1 MWKRFH
7 TLSHRE
13 QLKRECE
20 LHLRGTGGAI
30 VTSNTV
36 RLEEVTQKH
45 EGLAGRFL
53 AFLLCSALVIIACN
67 SGVSAQTGGAASLR
81 LPVFDPSHASLPNAE
96 TTLINDRTGE
106 KRTGT
111 TNDTGTVVFTAVV
124 PDSYTIRIAKT
135 GFRTYEEMH
144 FILNPSA
151 TRGLEVSLPLSTA
164 SENVT
169 VTTEAPLVMTETGA
183 RENTITARQIENLS
197 IISRSANELLRI
209 LPGVVAPDG
218 PDLQVVGFETGSNN
232 SSLYSV
238 NGTRGVSNNTSLDG
252 SRVTDTGTNS
262 GTAGTTITLNPD
274 MVQEVTIQTSNYAA
288 EFGSSG
294 VQITAI
300 TKSGSKTF
308 HGEVYDS
315 LRNNEPNPN
324 DRPRS
329 ILKVPRAKDKDNYPG
344 GNLGGPGFIPGTDF
358 NKNHDK
364 LFFFFGAEVQRQTYD
379 SGAIQ
384 SRVPTADQRKG

>member
-1 MWKRFH
+1 M
-7 TLSHRE
+7 
-13 QLKRECE
+13 
-20 LHLRGTGGAI
+20 
-30 VTSNTV
+30 
-36 RLEEVTQKH
+36 
-45 EGLAGRFL
+45 
-53 AFLLCSALVIIACN
+53 ACN

-81 LPVFDPSHASLPNAE
+81 VSVFDPSHASLPNAE

-124 PDSYTIRIAKT
+124 PDSYTIRVAKA

-151 TRGLEVSLPLSTA
+151 TRGLEISLPLSTA

-232 SSLYSV
+232 SSGYSV

-308 HGEVYDS
+308 QGEVYDY
-315 LRNNEPNPN
+315 LRN
-324 DRPRS
+324 
-329 ILKVPRAKDKDNYPG
+329 
-344 GNLGGPGFIPGTDF
+344 
-358 NKNHDK
+358 
-364 LFFFFGAEVQRQTYD
+364 
-379 SGAIQ
+379 
-384 SRVPTADQRKG
+384 